1 MKAQGITLDHLG
13 NPIIA
18 LTQIGGDR
26 SHVLVLNGST
36 GAVTQEFELDASNR
50 ATFDPNIRG
59 ITYDSDNNRIVIVG
73 TARHSTATGA
83 FSAFARSLIQV

>member
-1 MKAQGITLDHLG
+1 MH
-13 NPIIA
+13 P
-18 LTQIGGDR
+18 
-26 SHVLVLNGST
+26 
-36 GAVTQEFELDASNR
+36 NR

-83 FSAFARSLIQV
+83 FSAFARFLDTSLSNVKNLMWRSTQWFYEMRFLDCDSDDTLSSKIECLL

>member
-1 MKAQGITLDHLG
+1 MH
-13 NPIIA
+13 P
-18 LTQIGGDR
+18 
-26 SHVLVLNGST
+26 
-36 GAVTQEFELDASNR
+36 NR

-83 FSAFARSLIQV
+83 FSVFARFLDTSLSNVKIQCGDPTQWFL